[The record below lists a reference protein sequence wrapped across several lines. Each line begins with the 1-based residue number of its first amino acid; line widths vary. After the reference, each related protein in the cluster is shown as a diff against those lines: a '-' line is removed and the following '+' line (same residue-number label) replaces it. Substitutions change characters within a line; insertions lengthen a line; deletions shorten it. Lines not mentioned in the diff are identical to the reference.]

1 MELLKKQKNLIM
13 REKLMTHILVT
24 NDDGI
29 LAPGL
34 IQLAKSLTQLGK
46 VTVLAPDKNWSVSG
60 HKKTLHKPLR
70 VKKVDLIDGLIAF
83 SSDGAPSDCVAIAL
97 LGFIVEKID
106 LVVSG
111 INPHANIG
119 NDVTYSGTVTA
130 AFEAAISGLPA
141 VAFSLDS
148 PENHPGGV
156 DYSTAGDIAVTI
168 CQNVIKHGLPP
179 KTILSVNVPCLKL
192 EEIKGYQITRQ
203 GLRLYRD
210 ALVIR
215 DDPRGVPY
223 YWIGG
228 EFPHGVPEMGTDY
241 GALKEGFVSITPLQL
256 DMTAYSLFEY
266 LNQWK
271 W

>member
-1 MELLKKQKNLIM
+1 
-13 REKLMTHILVT
+13 MTHILVT

-29 LAPGL
+29 LAPG
-34 IQLAKSLTQLGK
+34 IIELARSLTQLGR
-46 VTVLAPDKNWSVSG
+46 VSVLAPDKNWSVSG

-70 VKKVDLIDGLIAF
+70 VRKVNLIDGVTAY

-97 LGFIVEKID
+97 LGFIEEKID

-130 AFEAAISGLPA
+130 AIEAAISGLPA
-141 VAFSLDS
+141 IAFSLDS
-148 PENHPGGV
+148 PENHIGDL
-156 DYSTAGDIAVTI
+156 DYSTAGNVAISI
-168 CQNVIKHGLPP
+168 CQQVINHGLPA
-179 KTILSVNVPCLKL
+179 KTLLSINVPYVRM
-192 EEIKGYQITRQ
+192 EDIKGFQVTRQ

-215 DDPRGVPY
+215 DDPRGIPY

-228 EFPHGVPEMGTDY
+228 EFPHGVPELGTDY

>member
-1 MELLKKQKNLIM
+1 
-13 REKLMTHILVT
+13 MTHILVT
-24 NDDGI
+24 NDDGV
-29 LAPGL
+29 LAPGI
-34 IQLAKSLTQLGK
+34 IQLAKSLTHLGK

-70 VKKVDLIDGLIAF
+70 IRKVNLIDGVSAY
-83 SSDGAPSDCVAIAL
+83 SSNGSPSDCVALAL
-97 LGFIVEKID
+97 LGFIEEKID

-130 AFEAAISGLPA
+130 AFESVINGLPA
-141 VAFSLDS
+141 VAISLDS
-148 PENHPGGV
+148 PMDFVEEV
-156 DYSTAGDIAVTI
+156 DYSPSGEIAVLV
-168 CQNVIKHGLPP
+168 CQKVIKHGLPP
-179 KTILSVNVPCLKL
+179 KMILSVNVPYLKKD
-192 EEIKGYQITRQ
+192 EIKGFQITKQ
-203 GLRLYRD
+203 GLRVYRD
-210 ALVIR
+210 ALLVR
-215 DDPRGVPY
+215 EDPRGSPY

-228 EFPHGVPEMGTDY
+228 KSPQAVSETGTDY
-241 GALKEGFVSITPLQL
+241 GALMEGYVSITPLQL

>member
-1 MELLKKQKNLIM
+1 
-13 REKLMTHILVT
+13 MTHILVT

-29 LAPGL
+29 NHPG
-34 IQLAKSLTQLGK
+34 IHQLAKALKQLGK
-46 VTVLAPDKNWSVSG
+46 VTILAPDKNWSISG

-70 VKKVDLIDGLIAF
+70 IMKIDLIEGVEAF
-83 SSDGAPSDCVAIAL
+83 TSDGAPSDCVALAM
-97 LGFIVEKID
+97 LGFVKEKID

-148 PENHPGGV
+148 PDKFEGQL
-156 DYSTAGDIAVTI
+156 DYSVASQEAAHI
-168 CQNVIKHGLPP
+168 CENVIKHGLPK
-179 KTILSVNVPCLKL
+179 KTILSVNIPYLSK
-192 EEIKGYQITRQ
+192 EELKGYQITRQ
-203 GLRLYRD
+203 GLRVYRD
-210 ALVIR
+210 ELIVR
-215 DDPRGVPY
+215 DDPRGIPY

-228 EFPHGVPEMGTDY
+228 EFPHGIPESGTDY
-241 GALKEGFVSITPLQL
+241 GALKDGYVSITPLQL
-256 DMTAYSLFEY
+256 DMTAYSMFEY

-271 W
+271 L

>member
-1 MELLKKQKNLIM
+1 
-13 REKLMTHILVT
+13 MTHILVT

-29 LAPGL
+29 LAPGI

-46 VTVLAPDKNWSVSG
+46 VTVVAPDKNWSVSG

-70 VKKVDLIDGLIAF
+70 IRPVKLIDGVNAY
-83 SSDGAPSDCVAIAL
+83 SSNGSPSDCVALAL
-97 LGFIVEKID
+97 LGFIEEKID

-130 AFEAAISGLPA
+130 AFESVINGLPA

-148 PENHPGGV
+148 PMDFTENV
-156 DYSTAGDIAVTI
+156 DYSASGEIAVSI
-168 CQNVIKHGLPP
+168 CRNVIENGLPS
-179 KTILSVNVPCLKL
+179 KTILSVNIPYLSRDA
-192 EEIKGYQITRQ
+192 IKGFQITKQ
-203 GLRLYRD
+203 GLRVYRD
-210 ALVIR
+210 ALLVR
-215 DDPRGVPY
+215 EDPRGTPY

-228 EFPHGVPEMGTDY
+228 QSPQAVSEEGTDY
-241 GALKEGFVSITPLQL
+241 GALMAGFVSITPLQL

-266 LNQWK
+266 LSQWK

>member
-1 MELLKKQKNLIM
+1 
-13 REKLMTHILVT
+13 MTHILVT

-29 LAPGL
+29 LAPGI
-34 IQLAKSLTQLGK
+34 IQLAKSLTRLGK

-70 VKKVDLIDGLIAF
+70 LKQVNLIDGVNAY
-83 SSDGAPSDCVAIAL
+83 SSNGSPSDCVALAL
-97 LGFIVEKID
+97 LGFIEEKID

-130 AFEAAISGLPA
+130 AFESVINGLPA

-148 PENHPGGV
+148 PMNFTGDV
-156 DYSTAGDIAVTI
+156 DYSTSGEIAELV
-168 CQNVIKHGLPP
+168 CQNVIENGLPP
-179 KTILSVNVPCLKL
+179 KTILSVNVPYLGRD
-192 EEIKGYQITRQ
+192 EIKGFQITKQ
-203 GLRLYRD
+203 GLRVYRD
-210 ALVIR
+210 ALLVR
-215 DDPRGVPY
+215 EDPRGVPY

-228 EFPHGVPEMGTDY
+228 ESPQAVSEEGTDY
-241 GALKEGFVSITPLQL
+241 GALMEGYVSITPLQL
-256 DMTAYSLFEY
+256 DMTAYALFEY

>member
-1 MELLKKQKNLIM
+1 
-13 REKLMTHILVT
+13 MTHILVT

-29 LAPGL
+29 LAPGI

-70 VKKVDLIDGLIAF
+70 VRRVDLIDDVIAF
-83 SSDGAPSDCVAIAL
+83 SSDGAPSDCVALAL
-97 LGFIVEKID
+97 LGFIKEKID

-148 PENHPGGV
+148 PENYVGDL
-156 DYSTAGDIAVTI
+156 DYSTSGDIALST
-168 CQNVIKHGLPP
+168 CQLVINHGLPP
-179 KTILSVNVPCLKL
+179 KTILSVNVPYLKK
-192 EEIKGYQITRQ
+192 EEIKGFQITRQ

-215 DDPRGVPY
+215 DDPRGIPY

-228 EFPHGVPEMGTDY
+228 EYPHGVPETGTDY
-241 GALKEGFVSITPLQL
+241 GALKEGFISITPLQL

>member
-1 MELLKKQKNLIM
+1 
-13 REKLMTHILVT
+13 MTHILVT

-29 LAPGL
+29 LAPGI
-34 IQLAKSLTQLGK
+34 IQLAKSLTKLGK

-70 VKKVDLIDGLIAF
+70 VRRVDLIEGFEAY
-83 SSDGAPSDCVAIAL
+83 SSDGAPSDCVALAL
-97 LGFIVEKID
+97 LGFITEKID

-141 VAFSLDS
+141 VAVSLDS
-148 PENHPGGV
+148 PENHEGDL
-156 DYSTAGDIAVTI
+156 DYSTASDIAVSI
-168 CQNVIKHGLPP
+168 CQHVINHGLPP
-179 KTILSVNVPCLKL
+179 KTILSVNVPYLKS
-192 EEIKGYQITRQ
+192 EAIKGFQITRQ

-215 DDPRGVPY
+215 DDPRGIPY

-228 EFPHGVPEMGTDY
+228 EFPHGVPEQGTDY

-271 W
+271 L

>member
-1 MELLKKQKNLIM
+1 
-13 REKLMTHILVT
+13 MTHILVT

-29 LAPGL
+29 QSPGI
-34 IQLAKSLTQLGK
+34 IQLAISLSQIGK

-70 VKKVDLIDGLIAF
+70 IRQVRLMDGVTSF
-83 SSDGAPSDCVAIAL
+83 SCDGAPSDCVALAL
-97 LGFIVEKID
+97 LGFIEEKID

-130 AFEAAISGLPA
+130 AFEAAISGLSA

-148 PENHPGGV
+148 PENHVGEV
-156 DYSTAGDIAVTI
+156 DYSATGEVAALI
-168 CQNVIKHGLPP
+168 CQNVIKNGLPP
-179 KTILSVNVPCLKL
+179 KTILSVNVPYLKKD
-192 EEIKGYQITRQ
+192 EIKGFQITKQ

-228 EFPHGVPEMGTDY
+228 EFPHAVPEQGTDY
-241 GALKEGFVSITPLQL
+241 GALMEGCVSITPLQL
-256 DMTAYSLFEY
+256 DMTAYGLFEY
-266 LNQWK
+266 LNQWE

>member
-1 MELLKKQKNLIM
+1 
-13 REKLMTHILVT
+13 MTHILVT

-29 LAPGL
+29 LAQGI
-34 IQLAKSLTQLGK
+34 IQLTKSLTQLGK

-70 VKKVDLIDGLIAF
+70 VRRVDFINRIGAF

-97 LGFIVEKID
+97 LGFIEEKID
-106 LVVSG
+106 
-111 INPHANIG
+111 
-119 NDVTYSGTVTA
+119 
-130 AFEAAISGLPA
+130 
-141 VAFSLDS
+141 
-148 PENHPGGV
+148 
-156 DYSTAGDIAVTI
+156 
-168 CQNVIKHGLPP
+168 K
-179 KTILSVNVPCLKL
+179 
-192 EEIKGYQITRQ
+192 EEIKGYQITKQ

-215 DDPRGVPY
+215 DDPRGESY

-228 EFPHGVPEMGTDY
+228 EFPHRVPESDTDY
-241 GALKEGFVSITPLQL
+241 GALKEGLVSITPLQL

-266 LNQWK
+266 LNQRK

>member
-1 MELLKKQKNLIM
+1 
-13 REKLMTHILVT
+13 
-24 NDDGI
+24 
-29 LAPGL
+29 LAR
-34 IQLAKSLTQLGK
+34 SLTQLGR
-46 VTVLAPDKNWSVSG
+46 VSVLAPDKNWSVSG

-70 VKKVDLIDGLIAF
+70 VRKVNLIDGVTAF

-97 LGFIVEKID
+97 LGFIEEKID

-148 PENHPGGV
+148 PENHPGDV
-156 DYSTAGDIAVTI
+156 DYSTAGNVAISV
-168 CQNVIKHGLPP
+168 CQQVINHGLPA
-179 KTILSVNVPCLKL
+179 KTILSINVPYLKL
-192 EEIKGYQITRQ
+192 EEIKGFQVTRQ

-228 EFPHGVPEMGTDY
+228 EFPHGVPELGTDY

>member
-1 MELLKKQKNLIM
+1 
-13 REKLMTHILVT
+13 MTHILVT

-29 LAPGL
+29 TAPGI
-34 IQLAKSLTQLGK
+34 IQLAKSLQKLGK
-46 VTVLAPDKNWSVSG
+46 VTVLAPDKNWSISG

-70 VKKVDLIDGLIAF
+70 IRKVNLVDGVDAY
-83 SSDGAPSDCVAIAL
+83 SSDGAPSDCVALAY
-97 LGFIVEKID
+97 LGFIKDKID

-130 AFEAAISGLPA
+130 AFEAAIAGIPA
-141 VAFSLDS
+141 VACSLDT
-148 PENHPGGV
+148 PENYAQEL
-156 DYSTAGDIAVTI
+156 DYSVAGEVVVKV
-168 CQNVIKHGLPP
+168 CEQVIKNGLPP
-179 KTILSVNVPCLKL
+179 KTILSGNIPYLKE
-192 EEIKGYQITRQ
+192 EEIKGYQVTKQ
-203 GLRLYRD
+203 GLRIYRD
-210 ALVIR
+210 ALITR
-215 DDPRGVPY
+215 KDPRGVPY

-228 EFPHGVPEMGTDY
+228 EFPHAVPDHGTDY
-241 GALKEGFVSITPLQL
+241 GALKEGYVSITPLQL

>member
-1 MELLKKQKNLIM
+1 
-13 REKLMTHILVT
+13 MTHILVT

-29 LAPGL
+29 LAPGI
-34 IQLAKSLTQLGK
+34 IQLANSLTHLGK

-70 VKKVDLIDGLIAF
+70 VRRVDLINGVDAF

-97 LGFIVEKID
+97 LGFIEEKID

-130 AFEAAISGLPA
+130 ALEAAISGLPA
-141 VAFSLDS
+141 VAFSMDS
-148 PENHPGGV
+148 PQNHPGDL
-156 DYSTAGDIAVTI
+156 DYSTTGEIAVTI
-168 CQNVIKHGLPP
+168 CEHVIHHGLPP
-179 KTILSVNVPCLKL
+179 KTILSVNVPYLRK
-192 EEIKGYQITRQ
+192 EEIKGFQITRQ

-210 ALVIR
+210 ALVVR

-228 EFPHGVPEMGTDY
+228 EFPHGVPEVGTDY

>member
-1 MELLKKQKNLIM
+1 
-13 REKLMTHILVT
+13 MTHILVT

-29 LAPGL
+29 LAPGI

-70 VKKVDLIDGLIAF
+70 VRRMNLIDGIIAF

-97 LGFIVEKID
+97 LGFIEEKID

-130 AFEAAISGLPA
+130 AFEAAIAGLPS

-148 PENHPGGV
+148 PENHPGDV

-168 CQNVIKHGLPP
+168 CQQVILHGLPP
-179 KTILSVNVPCLKL
+179 KIILSVNVPYLKK

-215 DDPRGVPY
+215 DDPRGIPY

-228 EFPHGVPEMGTDY
+228 EFPHGVPETGTDY

-256 DMTAYSLFEY
+256 DMTAYSLFEDF
-266 LNQWK
+266 NQWK

>member
-1 MELLKKQKNLIM
+1 M
-13 REKLMTHILVT
+13 HILVT

-29 LAPGL
+29 FAPGVF
-34 IQLAKSLTQLGK
+34 QLATSMQKLGK

-70 VKKVDLIDGLIAF
+70 IRSVNLVDGVEAF
-83 SSDGAPSDCVAIAL
+83 CSDGAPSDCVALAL
-97 LGFIVEKID
+97 LGFIKEKID

-141 VAFSLDS
+141 LAFSLDS
-148 PENHPGGV
+148 PDNINGDC
-156 DYSTAGDIAVTI
+156 DYSTAGAVAAMVVKNAI
-168 CQNVIKHGLPP
+168 ENGLPS
-179 KTILSVNVPCLKL
+179 KTILSVNIPYLKM
-192 EEIKGYQITRQ
+192 EEINGFQITRQ

-210 ALVIR
+210 ELVVR
-215 DDPRGVPY
+215 DDPRGIPY

-228 EFPHGVPEMGTDY
+228 EFPHGIPESGTDY
-241 GALKEGFVSITPLQL
+241 GALIEGFVSITPLQL
-256 DMTAYSLFEY
+256 DMTAYSTFEY

>member
-1 MELLKKQKNLIM
+1 
-13 REKLMTHILVT
+13 MTHILVT

-29 LAPGL
+29 FAPG
-34 IQLAKSLTQLGK
+34 IVQLAKSLTKFSK
-46 VTVLAPDKNWSVSG
+46 VTVLAPDKNWSISG

-70 VKKVDLIDGLIAF
+70 IRNVNLFEGVDAY
-83 SSDGAPSDCVAIAL
+83 SSDGAPSDCVALGL
-97 LGFIVEKID
+97 LGFIKEKID

-130 AFEAAISGLPA
+130 AFEASIAGIPAI
-141 VAFSLDS
+141 AFSLDS
-148 PENHPGGV
+148 PENFLGDL
-156 DYSTAGDIAVTI
+156 DYSTAGEIAKSVSVR
-168 CQNVIKHGLPP
+168 VIENGLPP
-179 KTILSVNVPCLKL
+179 KTILSVNIPYLRMD
-192 EEIKGYQITRQ
+192 EIKGYQITKQ
-203 GLRLYRD
+203 GLRIYRD
-210 ALVIR
+210 ELISR
-215 DDPRGVPY
+215 KDPRGVPY

-228 EFPHGVPEMGTDY
+228 EFPHAVPDHGTDY

-271 W
+271 M